1 MQRLHTFTLQELQR
15 IIKIAERH
23 LPLFIIIPIFAQCSP
38 FVGLVERKYRALS
51 HLRLIFFLFR
61 FELSPKIF
69 GGFKDTRYICSILQ
83 NYTEMT
89 TIFSKRQFLHAMVW
103 KAETPQ
109 CPSIRHRTPKAC
121 LFTIPKNYTYDCKNQ
136 FGR

>member
-23 LPLFIIIPIFAQCSP
+23 LPLFFIIPIFAQCSP
-38 FVGLVERKYRALS
+38 FVGLVEKYRALS
-51 HLRLIFFLFR
+51 HLRLIFFFR

-69 GGFKDTRYICSILQ
+69 GGFKETCYICNILQ
-83 NYTEMT
+83 NIVIMT
-89 TIFSKRQFLHAMVW
+89 TTLLKKQFLHAMVW

-109 CPSIRHRTPKAC
+109 CLTIWHRTPKAC
-121 LFTIPKNYTYDCKNQ
+121 LFSIPKKYSYDCKNQ

>member
-23 LPLFIIIPIFAQCSP
+23 LPLLIIIPIFAQCSP
-38 FVGLVERKYRALS
+38 FVGLVEKYRALS
-51 HLRLIFFLFR
+51 HLRLIFFCSDLNF
-61 FELSPKIF
+61 SPKTF
-69 GGFKDTRYICSILQ
+69 GGFKETRYICSILQ

-89 TIFSKRQFLHAMVW
+89 TTLLKRQFLHAMVW

>member
-38 FVGLVERKYRALS
+38 FVGLVEKYRALS
-51 HLRLIFFLFR
+51 HLRLIFFCSDLNF
-61 FELSPKIF
+61 SPKTF

-83 NYTEMT
+83 NIVIMT
-89 TIFSKRQFLHAMVW
+89 TTLLKKQFLHAMVW

-109 CPSIRHRTPKAC
+109 CLTIWHRTPKAC
-121 LFTIPKNYTYDCKNQ
+121 LFSIPKKYSYDCKNQ

>member
-69 GGFKDTRYICSILQ
+69 GGFKETRYICNILQ
-83 NYTEMT
+83 NIVIMT
-89 TIFSKRQFLHAMVW
+89 TTLLKKQFLHAMVW

-109 CPSIRHRTPKAC
+109 CLTIWHRTPKAC
-121 LFTIPKNYTYDCKNQ
+121 LFSIPKKI
-136 FGR
+136 